1 MRYVKWTDRVKE
13 TLNTHK
19 ATVIAVVIA
28 IAVAA
33 AISGGMIHELA
44 PSKSTHNA
52 DMTRLDGEM
61 SAMTNHVVGLTN
73 DVEDIV
79 ALGPLATEDDLVTI
93 GNQTV
98 GNAFNISALQTRV
111 GTAEDRIQEARE
123 DIANLPSSPP
133 EGYLTGTFGN
143 YTLHAKCS
151 TAGNFT
157 ANINLVYSTPISV
170 GNATTQDEVL
180 DAFYSSINWAAT
192 SVPDYVCDLT
202 CNENASTW
210 GISQVWFNIGTF
222 ELVANTEKAVAIPF
236 GGLNS
241 TYEPGFAY
249 VEVFPVLK

>member
-19 ATVIAVVIA
+19 VTVIAIAVA

-44 PSKSTHNA
+44 PSKSAHNA

-61 SAMTNHVVGLTN
+61 SAMTNHVVGLTD
-73 DVEDIV
+73 DVDGIV
-79 ALGPLATEDDLVTI
+79 ALGPLATEDELVTI
-93 GNQTV
+93 GNQTA

-123 DIANLPSSPP
+123 DIANLLGSPP

-151 TAGNFT
+151 TAGNYT
-157 ANINLVYSTPISV
+157 ANVNLVYSTPINV

-180 DAFYSSINWAAT
+180 SLFCSSINWAAA
-192 SVPDYVCDLT
+192 SVPDYICDIT
-202 CNENASTW
+202 YSGNATSW
-210 GISQVWFNIGTF
+210 GISRVWWNIGTF
-222 ELVANTEKAVAIPF
+222 KLVANTEKAVAITF

-241 TYEPGFAY
+241 TYEPDFAY

>member
-1 MRYVKWTDRVKE
+1 MRYTKWTDRVKE

-19 ATVIAVVIA
+19 VTVIAVVAA

-33 AISGGMIHELA
+33 AISGGMVHELA
-44 PSKSTHNA
+44 PSKNAHNA

-61 SAMTNHVVGLTN
+61 SAMTNHVVGLTD
-73 DVEDIV
+73 DVDGIV

-93 GNQTV
+93 GNQTA
-98 GNAFNISALQTRV
+98 GNAFNISVLQTRI

-123 DIANLPSSPP
+123 DIANLPGSPP

-151 TAGNFT
+151 TAGNYT
-157 ANINLVYSTPISV
+157 ANVHLVYSR
-170 GNATTQDEVL
+170 
-180 DAFYSSINWAAT
+180 AFGYAGTYNETIANFYTGINWTQAT
-192 SVPDYVCDLT
+192 PAYCTVVT
-202 CNENASTW
+202 FNGTAW
-210 GISQVWFNIGTF
+210 GISQVWWNIGTF
-222 ELVANTEKAVAIPF
+222 ELVANAEKVVAITF

-241 TYEPGFAY
+241 TYEPDFAY